1 MQMYNFKRL
10 FIDKTSKVYIDIIVV
25 LSIQKV
31 QQVRLRNKNW
41 KRKTT
46 FEWFFTVSKSLNFY
60 ISYKNK
66 ERLREKI
73 EFSSATDSVER
84 KCNSERRRQSSLSS
98 SRQIDRVKIQL
109 ALAVNCMILVDSI
122 HLLVHV
128 LAHMLLFV
136 RV

>member
-1 MQMYNFKRL
+1 MIFYSFK
-10 FIDKTSKVYIDIIVV
+10 IIEF
-25 LSIQKV
+25 L
-31 QQVRLRNKNW
+31 
-41 KRKTT
+41 
-46 FEWFFTVSKSLNFY
+46 Y
-60 ISYKNK
+60 YKNK